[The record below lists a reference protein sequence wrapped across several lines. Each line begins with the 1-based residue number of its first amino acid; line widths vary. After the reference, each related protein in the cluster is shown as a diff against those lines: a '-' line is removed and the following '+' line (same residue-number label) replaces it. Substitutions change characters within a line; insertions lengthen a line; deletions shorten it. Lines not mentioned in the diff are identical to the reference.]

1 MSQTPAP
8 IPAPISPCSA
18 SAGAP
23 LWSSEEAARWS
34 HLRHASWAR
43 PLWSVLA
50 LLITVV
56 WAIAVAPEP
65 PCTDAVPCGAD
76 WPGMVEVGLAAGLL
90 YWLAR
95 LPELTLVAAP
105 ALAVVVARLELPDAG
120 PDSLAANLCV
130 LVALAF
136 GWVAARERLAA
147 RRRQRDLVEGAAG
160 VRCPLPEPLAPLR
173 RGMIP
178 IAAGLVLVAVAAF
191 FVAQGLSGVRDDER
205 HTARA
210 VRTVVKVVGRNDES
224 VRVRT
229 DDGRR
234 LTLDSLYP
242 EDHRT
247 GSAVTVLEDG
257 SWRRLASEPYD
268 AMGPQFGVLAVGLP
282 GLSLLVTGLLARRRA
297 ASLRRGPV
305 PVLRVVERMDDDGLV
320 WIHAGDDT
328 AARHPVLGAQ
338 FVADAPGTNE
348 RGPWPSATAD
358 RDQYRHRDSSHA
370 TPDAYATPNSESAPD
385 PFAAPAPDPFAAP
398 DPESLF
404 SSATRPREALLFG
417 SPYDGG
423 ELLLVTTFRDGEPAV
438 LRTSGSVRM
447 PYPGRQPGR
456 APHPEADT
464 ATTDEARAAATP
476 VPATL
481 ITTGRPLSWGPGT
494 LARAGGAAL
503 ALAMI
508 AGVAVD
514 ARSLVTDGIGVREVF
529 FLLCLLTWLGT
540 AAELINWRVTADSSG
555 VWLTGVW
562 KVRHVPWDRLR
573 PVRYTKEGS
582 VETRLPDGTDWR
594 LPGLGM
600 PKLERRFG
608 LDPSLAR
615 MAQEINALRHHPE
628 LRPTEPTD
636 RRARGLPLGPALL
649 TLTTAVALA
658 WAFH

>member
-8 IPAPISPCSA
+8 IPAPISSCSA
-18 SAGAP
+18 PADTP
-23 LWSSEEAARWS
+23 VWSSEEAARWS
-34 HLRHASWAR
+34 HLRHAPWAR

-65 PCTDAVPCGAD
+65 PCTDAAPCGAD

-95 LPELTLVAAP
+95 LPELALVAAP

-130 LVALAF
+130 LAALAF
-136 GWVAARERLAA
+136 GWAAARERLAA
-147 RRRQRDLVEGAAG
+147 RRRQRDLVEGSAG
-160 VRCPLPEPLAPLR
+160 ARHPLPGPLAPLR

-178 IAAGLVLVAVAAF
+178 IAAGLVLVALAVF
-191 FVAQGLSGVRDDER
+191 FVAQGLSGIRDDER
-205 HTARA
+205 HAGRA
-210 VRTVVKVVGRNDES
+210 VRTVAKVAGRNDES

-242 EDHRT
+242 EDHHT
-247 GSAVTVLEDG
+247 GSAVNVLEDG

-268 AMGPQFGVLAVGLP
+268 AMGPQFGVLAAGLP
-282 GLSLLVTGLLARRRA
+282 GLSLLVTGLLSRRRA
-297 ASLRRGPV
+297 AALRRGPV
-305 PVLRVVERMDDDGLV
+305 PVLRVVERLDDDGLV

-328 AARHPVLGAQ
+328 AARHPVLGAN
-338 FVADAPGTNE
+338 FVADAPGTNG
-348 RGPWPSATAD
+348 RGPWRSVTDD
-358 RDQYRHRDSSHA
+358 RDQYRHSSHA
-370 TPDAYATPNSESAPD
+370 APD
-385 PFAAPAPDPFAAP
+385 SDSYAVLDTAP
-398 DPESLF
+398 DPEALF
-404 SSATRPREALLFG
+404 SSAARPREALLFG

-447 PYPGRQPGR
+447 PYPGRNPGR
-456 APHPEADT
+456 APRPEADT
-464 ATTDEARAAATP
+464 VAAEARAAATP

-481 ITTGRPLSWGPGT
+481 ITTGRPLSWGPGA

-503 ALAMI
+503 ALSMI
-508 AGVAVD
+508 GGVAFTT
-514 ARSLVTDGIGVREVF
+514 RSLVTDGIGVREVF

-540 AAELINWRVTADSSG
+540 AAELINWRVIADSSG

-600 PKLERRFG
+600 PKLERRLG
-608 LDPSLAR
+608 LEPSCAR

-628 LRPTEPTD
+628 LRPTEATE